1 MCVGGSDAR
10 SLFHNCPRL
19 ETARLVLSLP
29 SANATSDPAVH
40 PNSSPGAGASLYAHA
55 TKVVSVRGA
64 AGSGAKDLTESG
76 FTSVVA
82 DTGQATR
89 MVRGGGRGAA
99 DETALGTCTCN

>member
-1 MCVGGSDAR
+1 M
-10 SLFHNCPRL
+10 
-19 ETARLVLSLP
+19 
-29 SANATSDPAVH
+29 
-40 PNSSPGAGASLYAHA
+40 
-55 TKVVSVRGA
+55 RGA